1 MVFYEELAARA
12 VTMETWRCHAH
23 CWSDM

>member
-12 VTMETWRCHAH
+12 VTMETWRCLAH